1 MEIDLTA
8 VVFLSRD
15 AVWLLLN
22 HVREEGS
29 LEALRLVG
37 ASGQPEYTLRRTG
50 LGRTLH

>member
-1 MEIDLTA
+1 
-8 VVFLSRD
+8 VFLSRD